1 MGHLPHS
8 TRTLNATRHALCA
21 WTTQYATHMNHI
33 PNPFADNDR
42 QSGSGLQHTK
52 LSKAILKRAIG
63 PEVMRAVASLKAS
76 GVEIAEQEGSAD
88 SRHGSSS
95 ALNNLIGTE
104 TSGGAL
110 QVTIV
115 GRGKGVTA

>member
-1 MGHLPHS
+1 
-8 TRTLNATRHALCA
+8 
-21 WTTQYATHMNHI
+21 MNHI